1 MGHQGSLERFIL
13 REMGNAS
20 INKTEVKMG
29 KKGKANKWC
38 VFTISV
44 YAIHKHLTL

>member
-29 KKGKANKWC
+29 KKGKEA
-38 VFTISV
+38 
-44 YAIHKHLTL
+44 LTLETKEWYPLTPR